1 MCTRSKR
8 KRVFAVVKYRLACW
22 LNMVVFVN
30 HIWRLGSSIEHTES
44 TPKGFEGI
52 SDFGFLSEAFFR
64 KNYSDFSTTLP
75 SVWSSP
81 QWKCRPEMEET
92 AWKIRDINHWNENF
106 RWKANKG
113 PFAALRRYRGRRDLR
128 HASRRWWRQRL
139 QKGRQCKK
147 TVVDHT
153 FTETH
158 ALRKTRSANPAETK
172 PFSSCLQ
179 KKFTWVSKTRH
190 IWRHG
195 WKWRISKT
203 KLKNIKH
210 IYIYMKGTKTL
221 FDVYTIGGD
230 KQPNCKVKKTDG
242 NDGQLRRIG
251 RSHGQTHPQGV
262 IQTEGSTS
270 HQAQNFLLRIIH
282 TSKS

>member
-8 KRVFAVVKYRLACW
+8 KWVFAVVKYRLACW

-30 HIWRLGSSIEHTES
+30 HIWRRGSSIEHTES

-158 ALRKTRSANPAETK
+158 ALRKTRNANPAETK

-195 WKWRISKT
+195 WKWRICLHDRRWQAA
-203 KLKNIKH
+203 KLQSQENRWKWWTTPAHRSIAWTNVPS
-210 IYIYMKGTKTL
+210 GS
-221 FDVYTIGGD
+221 YTNGRFH
-230 KQPNCKVKKTDG
+230 KPPSAEFSPTD
-242 NDGQLRRIG
+242 
-251 RSHGQTHPQGV
+251 HP
-262 IQTEGSTS
+262 
-270 HQAQNFLLRIIH
+270 HF
-282 TSKS
+282 